1 MNSISRLELKKKID
15 EGEDIQ
21 LVDVRGKE
29 CCHDAGHL
37 PGAKSIPLLEIE
49 ARAPTELEKD
59 KPVVVYCGS
68 FNCALSPRAAEI
80 LKSRRGFKKVID
92 YEGGLKDWTQAR
104 YPVEKQG

>member
-1 MNSISRLELKKKID
+1 
-15 EGEDIQ
+15 
-21 LVDVRGKE
+21 
-29 CCHDAGHL
+29 
-37 PGAKSIPLLEIE
+37 
-49 ARAPTELEKD
+49 
-59 KPVVVYCGS
+59 VVVYCGS